1 MVEQAQAVDAQL
13 MQRAGA
19 GDASAYRQ
27 LADAYTKRVLNH
39 AYRVLGN
46 VAEAEEVTQEAFV
59 RLWKLAPEW
68 NARAQVTTWLFR
80 VVHNLS
86 VDRTRRRRAVVSDE
100 SELGTDS
107 ARPSRMLARR
117 QTAESVQRAVAAL
130 PERQRHALQLSHYDG
145 LSNPEIAEVLGVGV
159 EAVESLLSRARRQ
172 LRSRLAEHQQEK

>member
-1 MVEQAQAVDAQL
+1 

-39 AYRVLGN
+39 AYRILGN

>member
-1 MVEQAQAVDAQL
+1 